1 MMNQSVQMPQEQGAR
16 SGVSAV
22 ISMARLS
29 LVFIVLCG
37 ILYPLAC
44 TGLLQALVPERAN
57 GSLIRDSSGAVIGS
71 ELIGQPFDDPR
82 YFHGRISSIGYQAE
96 ASGSNNYAPSNPELL
111 ARMKASV
118 RDWERSNPVVPADQL
133 PIDLVTNSASG
144 LDPHITPEAAR
155 VQIPRISGLTGIAP
169 AELEKL
175 VGEHTE
181 GRDLG
186 LFGELRV
193 NVLALNLDLRA
204 LLNR

>member
-1 MMNQSVQMPQEQGAR
+1 MMNHSVEAPAAR
-16 SGVSAV
+16 SGVAAV

-82 YFHGRISSIGYQAE
+82 YFHGRISSIGYQSE
-96 ASGSNNYAPSNPELL
+96 ASGSSNYAPSNPELL

-118 RDWERSNPVVPADQL
+118 RDWERSNPAVPAERL

-186 LFGELRV
+186 LFGEPRV

>member
-1 MMNQSVQMPQEQGAR
+1 MMNHSVQAPQGQDAR

-22 ISMARLS
+22 LGMARLS
-29 LVFIVLCG
+29 LVFIALCG

-57 GSLIRDSSGAVIGS
+57 GSLVRDSSGAVVGS
-71 ELIGQPFDDPR
+71 ELIGQPFGDPR

-111 ARMKASV
+111 ERMKASV
-118 RDWERSNPVVPADQL
+118 RDWERGNPAVPAAPL

-144 LDPHITPEAAR
+144 LDPHISPEAAR

-186 LFGELRV
+186 LFGEPRV

>member
-1 MMNQSVQMPQEQGAR
+1 MMNHSVQATQEQGAR
-16 SGVSAV
+16 SGAAAV

-29 LVFIVLCG
+29 VVFIVLCG
-37 ILYPLAC
+37 IVYPLAC

-57 GSLIRDSSGAVIGS
+57 GSLIRDGSGAVIGS
-71 ELIGQPFDDPR
+71 QLIGQPIDDPR
-82 YFHGRISSIGYQAE
+82 YFHGRVSSIGYQAE

-111 ARMKASV
+111 ERMKASV
-118 RDWERSNPVVPADQL
+118 RDWERSNPAVPAAQL

-155 VQIPRISGLTGIAP
+155 VQIPRISGLTGIAQ

-186 LFGELRV
+186 LFGEPRV

>member
-1 MMNQSVQMPQEQGAR
+1 MNHSVQAPQEQDAR

-22 ISMARLS
+22 LSIARLS

-71 ELIGQPFDDPR
+71 ELIGQPYDDPR
-82 YFHGRISSIGYQAE
+82 YFHGRISSIAYQAE

-111 ARMKASV
+111 ERMKASV
-118 RDWERSNPVVPADQL
+118 RDWERGNPADPAAQL

-144 LDPHITPEAAR
+144 LDPHITPETAR

-186 LFGELRV
+186 LFGEPRV

-204 LLNR
+204 LLDR

>member
-1 MMNQSVQMPQEQGAR
+1 MNHSIQATQEPDAR
-16 SGVSAV
+16 SGVSAI
-22 ISMARLS
+22 ISLARLS

-44 TGLLQALVPERAN
+44 TGLLQVLVPERAN

-71 ELIGQPFDDPR
+71 ELIGQPFDDLR

-96 ASGSNNYAPSNPELL
+96 ASGSKNYAPSNPELL
-111 ARMKASV
+111 ERMKASV
-118 RDWERSNPVVPADQL
+118 RDWEHSNPAVPAARL

-155 VQIPRISGLTGIAP
+155 VQIPRISSLTGIGQ

-175 VGEHTE
+175 VSEHTE

-186 LFGELRV
+186 LFGEPRV

>member
-1 MMNQSVQMPQEQGAR
+1 MMNHSMQAPQEQDAR

-22 ISMARLS
+22 LSMARLS

-71 ELIGQPFDDPR
+71 ELIGQSFDDPR

-111 ARMKASV
+111 ERMKASV
-118 RDWERSNPVVPADQL
+118 RDWERSNPAVPAAQL

-155 VQIPRISGLTGIAP
+155 VQIPRISSLTGIAQ
-169 AELEKL
+169 AELEQL
-175 VGEHTE
+175 VSEHTE

-186 LFGELRV
+186 LFGDPRV

>member
-1 MMNQSVQMPQEQGAR
+1 MMNHSVEAPAAR
-16 SGVSAV
+16 SGVASV

-82 YFHGRISSIGYQAE
+82 YFHGRISSIGYQSE

-111 ARMKASV
+111 ERMKASV
-118 RDWERSNPVVPADQL
+118 RDWERSNPAVPAERL

-186 LFGELRV
+186 LFGEPRV

-204 LLNR
+204 LLTR